1 MTDGPTFRTANGS
14 LRFWQ
19 FGELVSRMW
28 NDSHSASPMY
38 QKGALTDDVEYPSLI
53 WSCGGKKKSD
63 RSPLKP
69 RKTDEFR
76 DADGAY
82 SIYADWFDCIFEV
95 EVRASN
101 PLEANQLEDVFEDFM
116 LEFIGAIKKLGA
128 FEIFF
133 LQRLA
138 DTVETRAGRPVPT
151 MRVQYMMVE
160 QKTRVVSEGMIEA
173 VELHARAITQTV
185 ESEEIVSLID
195 NT

>member
-1 MTDGPTFRTANGS
+1 MTSGPTFRTANGS

-38 QKGALTDDVEYPSLI
+38 QKGSLTDDVEYPCLI
-53 WSCGGKKKSD
+53 WSCAGKKKSD

-69 RKTDEFR
+69 RKTDEFS
-76 DADGAY
+76 DSDGAY

-95 EVRASN
+95 EVRSNN

-116 LEFIGAIKKLGA
+116 MEFIGAIKRLGA
-128 FEIFF
+128 FEIIF

-138 DTVETRAGRPVPT
+138 DTIETRAGRPVPA

-160 QKTRVVSEGMIEA
+160 QKTRVISEGMIEA
-173 VELHARAITQTV
+173 VELHARAITQTT